1 MPSLYVDSDLMS
13 LIRDKRDELERHAEG
28 QSGDGSVYVPEK
40 EALEELLDDD
50 VVRQLERKRN

>member
-1 MPSLYVDSDLMS
+1 MS
-13 LIRDKRDELERHAEG
+13 LIRDKRAGLERLAKK
-28 QSGDGSVYVPEK
+28 QNGDDSVYVPEK